1 MNRIFKNTVRAG
13 VIALITSVSLG
24 SCSDTWDDHYES
36 LSGLTYDGSLL
47 GYLQDNPDLSDFVE
61 VVKAS
66 GFDKDLASNQVLT
79 VIAPKNGS
87 FDKQY
92 YLNLIQNGRKK
103 EVIDEFIKN
112 HICRYNISM
121 GAEEQTV
128 TMMNKKNVKL
138 GTISEGTI
146 EEENV
151 DKMNVSCSNGVVHV
165 IDGYLPYQYNIYE
178 FLAKDWRDNYT
189 PAEPLPALDEN
200 GEAVEVELPPYETLY
215 GYLSEMYVDSLDEP
229 RSVSRGV
236 DENGD
241 QIWVDSVVISNN
253 KILRRLDAYL
263 YREDSTYITLLPDFD
278 AYNRR
283 FQGIKGLFNFNVS
296 YNSDQAVRDSVQRYW
311 AHYYSLCDLSYNMG
325 QHQNIHTQDSLFST
339 AFSRWSWPYNVYY
352 NPYEAEGIM
361 SSVYETIDCSNGQ
374 VCRVHEYPFDVYTNV
389 FKKITLEGESRYYIY
404 EDGENQFTNK
414 TSTSYNTVANAADTI
429 SGSGYLHVVPAQS
442 SRQTELTFQ
451 LPNTLSGQYDIY
463 IKFLPYQVYAP
474 EDTEHTNL
482 PIRFRCS
489 LYERNANNGAFPA
502 YNRATVDFYSNPEK
516 KERNFQ
522 TDPNCI
528 DSLYIGTYKFNYCYL
543 NTTPGVLFKI
553 QSNVTSG
560 VAKQFTKEMLI
571 DKIVLIP
578 NRERHDDDGL
588 YTPESD

>member
-215 GYLSEMYVDSLDEP
+215 GYLNEMYVDSLDEP

-352 NPYEAEGIM
+352 NPYEEEGIM

>member
-253 KILRRLDAYL
+253 KILRRLDAFL

-296 YNSDQAVRDSVQRYW
+296 YNSDKAVRDSVQRYW

-389 FKKITLEGESRYYIY
+389 FKKITLEGESRFYIY

>member
-1 MNRIFKNTVRAG
+1 MNRIFINTVRAG

-352 NPYEAEGIM
+352 NPYEENGIM

>member
-1 MNRIFKNTVRAG
+1 MNRIFINTVRAG

-253 KILRRLDAYL
+253 KILRRLDAFL

-516 KERNFQ
+516 KDRNFQ

>member
-352 NPYEAEGIM
+352 NPYEEEGIM

-560 VAKQFTKEMLI
+560 VAKQFTKESRI
-571 DKIVLIP
+571 Q
-578 NRERHDDDGL
+578 RENFENGKPYDRG
-588 YTPESD
+588 S

>member
-296 YNSDQAVRDSVQRYW
+296 YNSDKAVRDSVQRYW

-588 YTPESD
+588 FTPESD

>member
-1 MNRIFKNTVRAG
+1 M
-13 VIALITSVSLG
+13 
-24 SCSDTWDDHYES
+24 
-36 LSGLTYDGSLL
+36 
-47 GYLQDNPDLSDFVE
+47 
-61 VVKAS
+61 
-66 GFDKDLASNQVLT
+66 
-79 VIAPKNGS
+79 
-87 FDKQY
+87 
-92 YLNLIQNGRKK
+92 
-103 EVIDEFIKN
+103 
-112 HICRYNISM
+112 
-121 GAEEQTV
+121 
-128 TMMNKKNVKL
+128 
-138 GTISEGTI
+138 
-146 EEENV
+146 
-151 DKMNVSCSNGVVHV
+151 
-165 IDGYLPYQYNIYE
+165 
-178 FLAKDWRDNYT
+178 
-189 PAEPLPALDEN
+189 
-200 GEAVEVELPPYETLY
+200 
-215 GYLSEMYVDSLDEP
+215 
-229 RSVSRGV
+229 
-236 DENGD
+236 
-241 QIWVDSVVISNN
+241 VISNN

-352 NPYEAEGIM
+352 NPYEEEGIM

>member
-1 MNRIFKNTVRAG
+1 MNRIFINTVRAG

-189 PAEPLPALDEN
+189 PAEPLPAFDEN

-296 YNSDQAVRDSVQRYW
+296 YNSDKAVRDSVQRYW

>member
-1 MNRIFKNTVRAG
+1 MITKINRLIQTGLMGCAF
-13 VIALITSVSLG
+13 IAAFTA
-24 SCSDTWDDHYES
+24 CTDTWDDHYES

>member
-215 GYLSEMYVDSLDEP
+215 GYLNEMYVDSLDEP

-296 YNSDQAVRDSVQRYW
+296 YNSDKAVRDSVQRYW

-588 YTPESD
+588 FTPESD

>member
-296 YNSDQAVRDSVQRYW
+296 YNSDKAVRDSVQRYW

>member
-47 GYLQDNPDLSDFVE
+47 GYLQDNPDLSDFLE

-253 KILRRLDAYL
+253 KILRRLDAFL

-296 YNSDQAVRDSVQRYW
+296 YNSDKAVRDSVQRYW

-389 FKKITLEGESRYYIY
+389 FKKITLEGESRFYIY

>member
-1 MNRIFKNTVRAG
+1 MNRIFINTVRAG

-47 GYLQDNPDLSDFVE
+47 GYLQDNPDLSDFLE

-296 YNSDQAVRDSVQRYW
+296 YNSDKAVRDSVQRYW

>member
-1 MNRIFKNTVRAG
+1 MNRIFINTVRAG

-61 VVKAS
+61 VLKAS

-128 TMMNKKNVKL
+128 TMMNKKNVTL
-138 GTISEGTI
+138 SSISEATI

-165 IDGYLPYQYNIYE
+165 IDGYLPYKYNIYE

-352 NPYEAEGIM
+352 NPYEENGIM

>member
-215 GYLSEMYVDSLDEP
+215 GYLNEMYVDSLDEP

-560 VAKQFTKEMLI
+560 VAKQFTKEILI